1 MLHLIACWWLIVP
14 IASFVAPLIAKS
26 CLNGLGEIHKIKC
39 PHCLFSGANR
49 FRSATFEITSTD
61 VGKFEI
67 SGKFLGIEVQR
78 VELVFQVSI
87 GDVVD

>member
-1 MLHLIACWWLIVP
+1 MVLSNDFLFLFQLYLRGGVLRSSMT
-14 IASFVAPLIAKS
+14 ASYVF
-26 CLNGLGEIHKIKC
+26 
-39 PHCLFSGANR
+39 R

-78 VELVFQVSI
+78 VELVFQVSAKMI
-87 GDVVD
+87 AAVGGGGTYS